1 MKSSILPQNTKK
13 EVLINNRQIFNLKF
27 KSPILII
34 KKLNYLLTLIVK
46 KIAFLANSFY
56 KKYVY
61 IDQFNKD

>member
-34 KKLNYLLTLIVK
+34 KKLIYLLTLIVK
-46 KIAFLANSFY
+46 KIAFLANIFY
-56 KKYVY
+56 KKHVYV
-61 IDQFNKD
+61 DQFNKG